1 MKKLSICFAVLSLVF
16 SLLWAQDAPPENPD
30 TEQLDVSFEELAE
43 EKKDIVPAVKNTEQ
57 DSTVLGVEDTESASG
72 GEEEPDASAQETE
85 SAIDEDESV
94 LEIPAKKR
102 PREQDKDKIDKL
114 DEQFPDTRKEN
125 ADTLKYGM
133 EEDIISLLDSLIQ
146 NEDVRFTDE
155 AYDLFQKTKNPS
167 VREKILEYFTKLEDP
182 CLEDYAVELLEDP
195 FDEKR
200 STVEAVFKYVQAVK
214 TKEAVP
220 AVLSIIENED
230 ENYFASALT
239 TIGEIGGAKEA
250 VYLTDYLER
259 EDLSVAQRQQLVR
272 VLGKLKA
279 VETYSALAEMAQDE
293 DENTFVRMY
302 AAEAIGAMEKDEAVP
317 VLVRLYEDSDPKIR
331 SYAIRGLAYFPKN
344 DDAKNAVLE
353 AIRDTHVSVRLE
365 AIEAARKNGFKE
377 AVPYLVY
384 RLEKDKEDAVKRKC
398 YPAIAELDTKEGNE
412 YLVGVIT
419 DKKAADNPKSRAA
432 SALLEANHAGT
443 DEIIALARETLKDDR
458 RKALRYSLGK
468 DFAKY
473 ARPEFSGIC
482 VDYLSSKDTAAQGT
496 GLDIYAKGRYEEATS
511 VVRSIILDAAKTPSK
526 RNANA
531 EKAKRILG
539 SSDQAVKEA
548 EKLADEAE
556 NSKES
561 AKKSIAPSEDAK

>member
-1 MKKLSICFAVLSLVF
+1 MKKLAIYF
-16 SLLWAQDAPPENPD
+16 SLFSILLPALLWPQDSSPD
-30 TEQLDVSFEELAE
+30 NGGLDQLDVSFEELAE
-43 EKKDIVPAVKNTEQ
+43 EKKDIPPPRQK
-57 DSTVLGVEDTESASG
+57 ESAPYETLPDEQEDGKASTAEAIEAVD
-72 GEEEPDASAQETE
+72 GEENEDAE
-85 SAIDEDESV
+85 SAAASD
-94 LEIPAKKR
+94 IPAKKR
-102 PREQDKDKIDKL
+102 PRAQDKDKIEEL
-114 DEQFPDTRKEN
+114 DEQFPDSRKEN

-155 AYDLFQKTKNPS
+155 AYDLFQDTKNPT

-182 CLEDYAVELLEDP
+182 CLEDYAVAVLSDP
-195 FDEKR
+195 FDEKK

-214 TKEAVP
+214 TKEAAP
-220 AVLSIIENED
+220 AVLSLIENED
-230 ENYFASALT
+230 EDYFASALA
-239 TIGEIGGAKEA
+239 TIGEIGGADEA
-250 VYLTDYLER
+250 VYLSGFLER

-293 DENTFVRMY
+293 DENAFVRMY
-302 AAEAIGAMEKDEAVP
+302 AAEAIGAMGKEEAVG
-317 VLVRLYEDSDPKIR
+317 VLAKLYEDSDPKIR
-331 SYAIRGLAYFPKN
+331 SYAVRGLAYFPKN
-344 DDAKNAVLE
+344 DEAKSIVIE

-377 AVPYLVY
+377 AVPYMVY
-384 RLEKDKEDAVKRKC
+384 RLEKDKEDSVKRKC
-398 YPAIAELDTKEGNE
+398 YPAIAELDTDEGNE

-432 SALLEANHAGT
+432 SALLEFDHAGT

-482 VDYLSSKDTAAQGT
+482 IDYLESKDTATQGT
-496 GLDIYAKGRYEEATS
+496 GLDIYAKGRYSEALPA
-511 VVRSIILDAAKTPSK
+511 VRSIILDAAKTPSK

-531 EKAKRILG
+531 EKAKKILG

-548 EKLADEAE
+548 EKMA
-556 NSKES
+556 
-561 AKKSIAPSEDAK
+561 EDAQGKKTQGSADAK

>member
-1 MKKLSICFAVLSLVF
+1 MKKLAIYF
-16 SLLWAQDAPPENPD
+16 SLFSILLPALLWPQDSSPD
-30 TEQLDVSFEELAE
+30 NGGLDQLDVSFEELAE
-43 EKKDIVPAVKNTEQ
+43 EKKDIPPPRQKERAPYETLPDEQEDGKASTAEAIEAVDGEEN
-57 DSTVLGVEDTESASG
+57 EDAESAA
-72 GEEEPDASAQETE
+72 AS
-85 SAIDEDESV
+85 D
-94 LEIPAKKR
+94 IPAKKR
-102 PREQDKDKIDKL
+102 PRAQDKDKIEEL
-114 DEQFPDTRKEN
+114 DEQFPDSRKEN

-155 AYDLFQKTKNPS
+155 AYDLFQDTKNPT

-182 CLEDYAVELLEDP
+182 CLEDYAVAVLSDP
-195 FDEKR
+195 FDEKK

-214 TKEAVP
+214 TKEAAP
-220 AVLSIIENED
+220 AVLSLIENED
-230 ENYFASALT
+230 EDYFASALA
-239 TIGEIGGAKEA
+239 TIGEIGGADEA
-250 VYLTDYLER
+250 VYLSGFLER

-293 DENTFVRMY
+293 DENAFVRMY
-302 AAEAIGAMEKDEAVP
+302 AAEAIGAMGKEEAVG
-317 VLVRLYEDSDPKIR
+317 VLAKLYEDSDPKIR
-331 SYAIRGLAYFPKN
+331 SYAVRGLAYFPKN
-344 DDAKNAVLE
+344 DEAKSIVIE

-377 AVPYLVY
+377 AVPYMVY
-384 RLEKDKEDAVKRKC
+384 RLEKDKEDSVKRKC
-398 YPAIAELDTKEGNE
+398 YPAIAELDTDEGNE

-432 SALLEANHAGT
+432 SALLEFDHAGT

-482 VDYLSSKDTAAQGT
+482 IDYLESKDTATQGT
-496 GLDIYAKGRYEEATS
+496 GLDIYAKGRYSEALPA
-511 VVRSIILDAAKTPSK
+511 VRSIILDAAKTPSK

-531 EKAKRILG
+531 EKAKKILG

-548 EKLADEAE
+548 EKMA
-556 NSKES
+556 
-561 AKKSIAPSEDAK
+561 EDAQGKKTQGSADAK